1 MIAQLIKDMTEKT
14 IKLQEH
20 ILEDIEDIKAAN
32 HEKLLDRNE
41 LKLDMMG
48 ELASKKEELNKSLI
62 VAIQSGEDVNMYKQ
76 SVDELEIELKKLYM
90 LNARLGSIVEP
101 VRKMY
106 KDIVDDIV
114 SQYGSGI
121 IEVKA

>member
-1 MIAQLIKDMTEKT
+1 MVLNLIQEMITKT
-14 IKLQEH
+14 IELQEH
-20 ILEDIEDIKAAN
+20 ILEDMEDIKSAR

-41 LKLDMMG
+41 IKLEKMHI
-48 ELASKKEELNKSLI
+48 LASKKEDLNHALLEALQQGK
-62 VAIQSGEDVNMYKQ
+62 DVNQYRH
-76 SVDELEIELKKLYM
+76 SVDTLEEELKKLYM

-106 KDIVDDIV
+106 KEIVDDIIT
-114 SQYGSGI
+114 QYGSSV

>member
-1 MIAQLIKDMTEKT
+1 MVLNLIQEMITKT
-14 IKLQEH
+14 IELQEH
-20 ILEDIEDIKAAN
+20 ILEDMEDIKSAR

-41 LKLDMMG
+41 IKLEKMHL
-48 ELASKKEELNKSLI
+48 LASKKEDLNHALLEALQQGK
-62 VAIQSGEDVNMYKQ
+62 DVNQYRH
-76 SVDELEIELKKLYM
+76 SVDTLEEELKKLYM

-106 KDIVDDIV
+106 KEIVDDIIT
-114 SQYGSGI
+114 QYGSSV

>member
-1 MIAQLIKDMTEKT
+1 MVLNLIQEMITKT
-14 IKLQEH
+14 IELQEH
-20 ILEDIEDIKAAN
+20 ILEDMEDIKSAR

-41 LKLDMMG
+41 IKLEKMHL
-48 ELASKKEELNKSLI
+48 LASKKEDLNHALLEALQQGK
-62 VAIQSGEDVNMYKQ
+62 DVNQYRH
-76 SVDELEIELKKLYM
+76 SVDTLEEELKKLYM

-106 KDIVDDIV
+106 KEIVDEIIT
-114 SQYGSGI
+114 QYGSSV

>member
-1 MIAQLIKDMTEKT
+1 MVLNLIQEMITKT
-14 IKLQEH
+14 IELQEH
-20 ILEDIEDIKAAN
+20 ILEDMEDIKSAR

-41 LKLDMMG
+41 IKLEKMHV
-48 ELASKKEELNKSLI
+48 LASKKEDLNHALLEALQQGK
-62 VAIQSGEDVNMYKQ
+62 DVNQYRN
-76 SVDELEIELKKLYM
+76 SVDTLEEELKKLYM

-106 KDIVDDIV
+106 KEIVDEIIT
-114 SQYGSGI
+114 QYGSSV

>member
-1 MIAQLIKDMTEKT
+1 MVLNLIQEMITKT
-14 IKLQEH
+14 IELQEH
-20 ILEDIEDIKAAN
+20 ILEDMEDIKSAR

-41 LKLDMMG
+41 IKLEKMHV
-48 ELASKKEELNKSLI
+48 LASKKEDLNHALLEALQQGK
-62 VAIQSGEDVNMYKQ
+62 DVNQYRN
-76 SVDELEIELKKLYM
+76 SVDTLEEELKKLYM

-106 KDIVDDIV
+106 KEIVDDIIT
-114 SQYGSGI
+114 QYGSSV

>member
-1 MIAQLIKDMTEKT
+1 MVLNLIQEMITKT
-14 IKLQEH
+14 IELQEH
-20 ILEDIEDIKAAN
+20 ILEDMEDIKSAR

-41 LKLDMMG
+41 IKLEKMHI
-48 ELASKKEELNKSLI
+48 LASKKEDLNHALLEALQQGK
-62 VAIQSGEDVNMYKQ
+62 DVNQYRN
-76 SVDELEIELKKLYM
+76 SVDTLEEELKKLYM

-106 KDIVDDIV
+106 KEIVDDIIT
-114 SQYGSGI
+114 QYGSSV

>member
-1 MIAQLIKDMTEKT
+1 MVARIIDTMLEKT
-14 IKLQEH
+14 KKLQEH
-20 ILEDIEDIKAAN
+20 ILQDIEDIKAAN

-41 LKLDMMG
+41 LKLEMMQ
-48 ELASKKEELNKSLI
+48 ELANAKEELNKAL
-62 VAIQSGEDVNMYKQ
+62 VEAMHSGEDINKYRD
-76 SVDELEIELKKLYM
+76 SVDDLETELKKLYM

-106 KDIVDDIV
+106 KEIVDEIV
-114 SQYGSGI
+114 SEHGSGV

>member
-1 MIAQLIKDMTEKT
+1 M
-14 IKLQEH
+14 
-20 ILEDIEDIKAAN
+20 EDIKSAR

-41 LKLDMMG
+41 IKLEKMHV
-48 ELASKKEELNKSLI
+48 LASKKEDLNHALLEALQQGK
-62 VAIQSGEDVNMYKQ
+62 DVNQYRN
-76 SVDELEIELKKLYM
+76 SVDTLEEELKKLYM

-106 KDIVDDIV
+106 KEIVDEIIT
-114 SQYGSGI
+114 QYGSSV

>member
-1 MIAQLIKDMTEKT
+1 MVLNLIQEMITKT
-14 IKLQEH
+14 IELQEH
-20 ILEDIEDIKAAN
+20 ILEDMEDIKSAR

-41 LKLDMMG
+41 IKLEKMHL
-48 ELASKKEELNKSLI
+48 LASKKEDLNHALLEALQQGK
-62 VAIQSGEDVNMYKQ
+62 DVNQYRN
-76 SVDELEIELKKLYM
+76 SVDTLEEELKKLYM

-106 KDIVDDIV
+106 KEIVDDIIT
-114 SQYGSGI
+114 QYGSSV